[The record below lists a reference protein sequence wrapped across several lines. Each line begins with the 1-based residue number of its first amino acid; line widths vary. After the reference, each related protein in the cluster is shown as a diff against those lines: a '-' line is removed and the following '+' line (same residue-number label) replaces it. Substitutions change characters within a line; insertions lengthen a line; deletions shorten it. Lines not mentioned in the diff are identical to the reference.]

1 MDEGNP
7 LIIRTHCHQYLHP
20 FICLYLSLACTYQAS
35 SVFVL
40 ALHFCVLTI
49 FLKNHVSRYRGL
61 NTVIPGSLL
70 AISIY

>member
-1 MDEGNP
+1 MLSEFREHTVSLKWEISGDRMDEGNP

-49 FLKNHVSRYRGL
+49 F
-61 NTVIPGSLL
+61 
-70 AISIY
+70 